1 MCTHASGAAR
11 SRACS
16 QQGDAVSD
24 GDGVVENEKD
34 DLSDTVEVIGE
45 TGVALD
51 AECVYGV

>member
-1 MCTHASGAAR
+1 M
-11 SRACS
+11 
-16 QQGDAVSD
+16 SD